1 MGVRIRVMKCSNY
14 EFIVGPPYSPIPSWF
29 LHSIHLYKPKI
40 RWVYASTQL
49 IIQPVQPPMFGSRT
63 GCGKCG
69 RSSRKCPAH
78 AVEIEGHDGAIAR
91 FEDPGSQDVFRFNC
105 VYSL

>member
-1 MGVRIRVMKCSNY
+1 MNSLLAPDIALYPHGSS
-14 EFIVGPPYSPIPSWF
+14 IVY
-29 LHSIHLYKPKI
+29 KI

-49 IIQPVQPPMFGSRT
+49 IIQPVQPPMFGPRT

-69 RSSRKCPAH
+69 RSSRKFPAH
-78 AVEIEGHDGAIAR
+78 AVEIEGHDGAIAK